1 MRKVLLRIVF
11 DRFWGFQEAGNEL
24 HIGVG
29 WLIIVWLA
37 LATGS
42 ATLLWRKRQSVREVG
57 ISIGFWAVVPVA
69 LLLIRKTGLP
79 LVQSGIPIFGYGF
92 MMVVGFS
99 AATLLAVHHA
109 KRIGM
114 DPNIIWDLMMWLLIP
129 GLIGARAFYVIQYPQ
144 RVFGGVPGQNPLR
157 SMIALW
163 DGGLVFY
170 GSVIGGAIG
179 GWIFCHRRKIRPLQL
194 GDVVAPSLFVGAG
207 FGRIG
212 CFLYGCCY
220 GGPCSLPWA
229 VQFPPDSLTYQA
241 QLNDG
246 VILPGAQST
255 TPLHPTQIYS
265 SLMAFLLAGVL
276 VWCFRKRMFEG
287 FVVGLM
293 FTLYPVNRFF
303 LELIRNDERGQLGTS
318 LTISQLI
325 SIVLF
330 ISGISIL
337 VWLSRKN
344 GSYEAPE
351 RTAQPG

>member
-1 MRKVLLRIVF
+1 
-11 DRFWGFQEAGNEL
+11 
-24 HIGVG
+24 
-29 WLIIVWLA
+29 
-37 LATGS
+37 
-42 ATLLWRKRQSVREVG
+42 
-57 ISIGFWAVVPVA
+57 
-69 LLLIRKTGLP
+69 
-79 LVQSGIPIFGYGF
+79 
-92 MMVVGFS
+92 
-99 AATLLAVHHA
+99 
-109 KRIGM
+109 
-114 DPNIIWDLMMWLLIP
+114 
-129 GLIGARAFYVIQYPQ
+129 
-144 RVFGGVPGQNPLR
+144 
-157 SMIALW
+157 
-163 DGGLVFY
+163 
-170 GSVIGGAIG
+170 
-179 GWIFCHRRKIRPLQL
+179 
-194 GDVVAPSLFVGAG
+194 
-207 FGRIG
+207 
-212 CFLYGCCY
+212 
-220 GGPCSLPWA
+220 

>member
-1 MRKVLLRIVF
+1 MRKVLLRIILES
-11 DRFWGFQEAGNEL
+11 FWDFEETGNEL
-24 HIGVG
+24 HVGVG
-29 WLIIVWLA
+29 WLIIAWIA
-37 LATGS
+37 LAAGS
-42 ATLLWRKRQSVREVG
+42 AAVLWRKHRGLSEIAV
-57 ISIGFWAVVPVA
+57 SLGFWALVPVG
-69 LLLIRKTGLP
+69 LLLIRLTDFP
-79 LVQSGIPIFGYGF
+79 LVHSGIPVFGYGF

-99 AATLLAVHHA
+99 TATLLAVHHA

-114 DPNIIWDLMMWLLIP
+114 DPGIIGDLMIWLLIP
-129 GLIGARAFYVIQYPQ
+129 GLIGARTFYALQYPE
-144 RVFGGVPGQNPLR
+144 RVFGGGPERNPLW

-170 GSVIGGAIG
+170 GSVIGGAVG
-179 GWIFCHRRKIRPLQL
+179 GLLFCRRRKIRPLAL
-194 GDVVAPSLFVGAG
+194 GDIVAPSLFVGAG

-229 VQFPPDSLTYQA
+229 VRFPPDSLTYQA
-241 QLNDG
+241 QLSEG
-246 VILPGAQST
+246 VILPGAAST

-276 VWCFRKRMFEG
+276 VWFFRRRMVEG

-293 FTLYPVNRFF
+293 FTLYPINRFF
-303 LELIRNDERGQLGTS
+303 LEVIRNDERGQLGTA

-337 VWLSRKN
+337 VWLSKKN
-344 GSYEAPE
+344 DSVEATR